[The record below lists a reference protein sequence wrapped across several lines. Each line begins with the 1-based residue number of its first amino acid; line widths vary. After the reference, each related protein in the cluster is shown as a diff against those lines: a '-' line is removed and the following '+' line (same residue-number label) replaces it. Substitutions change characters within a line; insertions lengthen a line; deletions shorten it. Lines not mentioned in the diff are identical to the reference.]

1 MKKKYKFYFDNTKE
15 EIERDYLKESDEFNM
30 IKIIINIQ
38 VNSFN
43 ELFKNCKYISSIR
56 FKGF

>member
-38 VNSFN
+38 VN
-43 ELFKNCKYISSIR
+43 
-56 FKGF
+56 